1 MSASVTVYL
10 LDDEPDVT
18 RALSFMLAS
27 VGIAARSFNAPE
39 EFLDCFRREDGAA
52 CFILDLR
59 MPGASGIEVLETV
72 NALRPDVPVTFL
84 SAHGDIAIAVRTMKL
99 GAFDFLQKPF
109 EPQAFLDTVNRMMR
123 TAHQRFAAR
132 EEQRRAAEKL
142 TALSPRELEV
152 MEQMVTGASSKEI
165 GRILGISPKT
175 VDVHRTNV
183 LRKLGV
189 SSNRELIRYAREPAH
204 TPGQHLLHPTKRN
217 V

>member
-1 MSASVTVYL
+1 MSDSTTVYL

-27 VGIAARSFNAPE
+27 VGISARSFNKPD
-39 EFLDCFRREDGAA
+39 EFLATFAHEDGAA
-52 CFILDLR
+52 CFIVDLR
-59 MPGASGIEVLETV
+59 MPGTGGIEVLEAV
-72 NALRPDVPVTFL
+72 HARRPDVPVTFL

-123 TAHQRFAAR
+123 IAGERFAER
-132 EEQRRAAEKL
+132 EERRRTDEKL
-142 TALSPRELEV
+142 ACLSPRELEV

-183 LRKLGV
+183 MRKLGIA
-189 SSNRELIRYAREPAH
+189 SNRELIRYARAPSLRASH
-204 TPGQHLLHPTKRN
+204 T
-217 V
+217 